1 VPYVFPRPVRPLQP
15 IHPELH
21 ALLAELPVHRGIVSC
36 RLRKVEASVPRCPFQ
51 FSCGH
56 GWYAVEMGIHTTQ
69 PRARRVSDALQR
81 WSAWYAR
88 MHARAHAQ
96 RGSLIERERERSS
109 RASRRRGGGD
119 RCAVRSD
126 AWSGENRES
135 GVSLVSFSSP
145 ENGNAVVQR
154 LQWFRVRHSDF
165 GTVRLF
171 AKNVFSRNTAIHILR
186 PYMAGSASATVPG
199 EHVLERRDQVPGTF
213 QLPPSL
219 PYATSPA

>member
-1 VPYVFPRPVRPLQP
+1 M
-15 IHPELH
+15 
-21 ALLAELPVHRGIVSC
+21 
-36 RLRKVEASVPRCPFQ
+36 PRCPFQ

-135 GVSLVSFSSP
+135 GVSHSSVS
-145 ENGNAVVQR
+145 R
-154 LQWFRVRHSDF
+154 LRRMAMRLCSGCSGFAF
-165 GTVRLF
+165 GTPTSAPYDYSLKTYFLVIPRYIYYGRIWRARL
-171 AKNVFSRNTAIHILR
+171 ALPYQVNTYSRDETR
-186 PYMAGSASATVPG
+186 S
-199 EHVLERRDQVPGTF
+199 QVPSSFLLRFPTLPRQLSGLLFSVIYGPRPCPRRGTGRVSH
-213 QLPPSL
+213 LK
-219 PYATSPA
+219 YK